1 MVCNAELVE
10 DLVDPRRVPGSPVR
24 ARPPSVMPV
33 PLFGSSVPL
42 FGASVPLFGSSVP
55 LLVEAIHRD
64 LWADGLTTA
73 AAPDEPAMG

>member
-33 PLFGSSVPL
+33 PLFGP
-42 FGASVPLFGSSVP
+42 SVP

-64 LWADGLTTA
+64 LCADWLTTA